1 MVLGGKVDYNGHDS
15 EIGTPSKS
23 PQGQWN
29 NPREHGESMPV
40 PEKNEVLFSNKSE
53 NYCICFIDIVGSTQI
68 TAKITPSEKVGKF
81 YSTFINA
88 VASIVKD
95 HNGRIVKT
103 VGDGVLFFFPGTSNI
118 EDIEAFVDALECCL
132 ALISSRNTINSNLY
146 EEKLPGISYRI
157 SAEYGRV
164 EVAKSDRSA
173 SYDLFGTTV
182 NFCAKINKNAPPNGI
197 VIGSDLYTIVSS
209 FPALADRYNIQ
220 EIGELHLRTGKRRY
234 PIYELSGRN
243 RNKNNVTELDMEF
256 SKGQGQIQSPW

>member
-1 MVLGGKVDYNGHDS
+1 MVLGGEVDYEGHDP
-15 EIGTPSKS
+15 EHGRTGRP
-23 PQGQWN
+23 PPGQLN
-29 NPREHGESMPV
+29 NPREYSQMTPV

-68 TAKITPSEKVGKF
+68 TAKIIPSEKIGKF

-95 HNGRIVKT
+95 HNGKIVKT
-103 VGDGVLFFFPGTSNI
+103 VGDGVLFFFPATSNI

-132 ALISSRNTINSNLY
+132 AMISSRKTINAKLY
-146 EEKLPGISYRI
+146 EQKLPGISYRI

-164 EVAKSDRSA
+164 EVAKSDRST

-209 FPALADRYNIQ
+209 FPTLAGRYNIK
-220 EIGELHLRTGKRRY
+220 EIGELR
-234 PIYELSGRN
+234 
-243 RNKNNVTELDMEF
+243 
-256 SKGQGQIQSPW
+256 